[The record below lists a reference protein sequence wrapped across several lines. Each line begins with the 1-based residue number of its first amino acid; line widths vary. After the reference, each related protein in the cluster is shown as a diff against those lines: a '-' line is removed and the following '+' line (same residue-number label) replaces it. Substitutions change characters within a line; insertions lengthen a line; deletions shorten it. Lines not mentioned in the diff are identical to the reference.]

1 VAAGN
6 DRRYC
11 QIIDSSPRQK
21 TTVVEQRENISKEFL
36 QGCFQAALARWSR
49 CRELLLVDFQLH
61 LVASSRL
68 EAIAESNRD

>member
-1 VAAGN
+1 L
-6 DRRYC
+6 
-11 QIIDSSPRQK
+11 SPRQK
-21 TTVVEQRENISKEFL
+21 TTVEQRENISKEFS

-49 CRELLLVDFQLH
+49 CRELSLVDFQLY